1 MGFVRTLIAWLFM
14 FAVIAL
20 AAAGAGWYWLNNELG
35 KPGPLTTQVVFEVPQ
50 GEALSSAAERLE
62 EAGIISDARVIRLKA
77 RLDAEFSGET
87 LQIRSGEYV
96 MDPGIS
102 MSEVLRILS
111 EGRSILHRI
120 TLPEGRTTAQ
130 MLRIIEAN
138 DILTGDMPEVL
149 PEEGTLLPDT
159 YLFNRGMTRQ
169 QLIDKMQQAQ
179 ADLLNELWPQRQEGL
194 PFDTPYEAVILASIV
209 ERETGKPEERGKIAG
224 LFVNRMKRGMRLQ
237 SDPTIIYG
245 ISRGEPLYNARGQR
259 RTLYRSEID
268 TPTEWNTYQIDG
280 LPKTPIANPGREAI
294 AAVLDPPDTEY
305 VFFVADGQGG
315 HAFSRTLAEHN
326 RAVAAYRA
334 YERRTQARQ
343 RGEE

>member
-1 MGFVRTLIAWLFM
+1 MGFLRTLIAWLFM
-14 FAVIAL
+14 LAVIAL
-20 AAAGAGWYWLNNELG
+20 AAAGAGWYWLNSQLDQ
-35 KPGPLTTQVVFEVPQ
+35 PGPLTREIVFEVPP
-50 GEALSSAAERLE
+50 GESLTAAAARLE
-62 EAGIISDARVIRLKA
+62 EAGVITNARVILIKA
-77 RLDAEFSGET
+77 RLDAELSGNET
-87 LQIRSGEYV
+87 QIRSGEYV
-96 MDPGIS
+96 MEPRVS
-102 MSEVLRILS
+102 MSEVVRILS

-130 MLRIIEAN
+130 MLRIIEEN
-138 DILTGDMPEVL
+138 DVLVGDMPETL

-159 YLFNRGMTRQ
+159 YLFHRGMTRQ
-169 QLIDKMQQAQ
+169 QLIEKMQQAQ
-179 ADLLNELWPQRQEGL
+179 TDLIEELWPTRQEGL
-194 PFDTPYEAVILASIV
+194 PFDTPYEAIILASIV
-209 ERETGKPEERGKIAG
+209 ERETGSGEERGEIAG

-280 LPKTPIANPGREAI
+280 LPITPIANPGRESI

-305 VFFVADGQGG
+305 VFFVADGKGG
-315 HAFSRTLAEHN
+315 HAFARTLAEHN
-326 RAVAAYRA
+326 RNVAAYRA
-334 YERRTQARQ
+334 YERRTIARQ